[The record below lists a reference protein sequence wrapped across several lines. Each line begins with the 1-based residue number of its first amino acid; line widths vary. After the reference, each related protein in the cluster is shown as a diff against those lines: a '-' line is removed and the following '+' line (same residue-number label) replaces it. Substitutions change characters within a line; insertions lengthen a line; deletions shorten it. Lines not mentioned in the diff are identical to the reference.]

1 MDGLCGMMC
10 RWFIDFRIDETE
22 EKPDTEC
29 TYCKIL
35 KLLGCI
41 FFTMQIE
48 HEHAERPEEKEHQPY
63 DSLSVIPLS
72 IAFIGIIID
81 LIIVSRWI

>member
-1 MDGLCGMMC
+1 
-10 RWFIDFRIDETE
+10 
-22 EKPDTEC
+22 
-29 TYCKIL
+29 
-35 KLLGCI
+35 
-41 FFTMQIE
+41 MQIE
-48 HEHAERPEEKEHQPY
+48 QNEHAERPEEKEHQPY